1 MLDKIMDKDMITSLE
16 LLEQINFFRNQ
27 EGTPNTNHKDLM
39 IIIETEF
46 TDINRKR
53 VKGGVCPETY
63 TLIKEQLQQENIKIG
78 EYEHSQNKQIYPMY
92 ILPLSKAKQCL
103 LKESKYVRKA
113 VIHYIED
120 LEIKLKIISVKS
132 TTENQ
137 KTNIEKN
144 KRLEIMEKNANVRL
158 SKQFSKLAEMTGNAR
173 YKEVLIAKSANV
185 VAGEEILPLPKL
197 EQKSYSAAELGAI
210 LGISANMVGRIANKH
225 SLKTDRYGYLA
236 QDKSRYSNKEVESFR
251 YYEHSIEEFKKHL
264 KSELI

>member
-1 MLDKIMDKDMITSLE
+1 MNELTVREYLGNKIEFKMIEGHVYANANQMANGFGGSDKLKNWKNSSNTKRYIEALDKSLGKNYPTE
-16 LLEQINFFRNQ
+16 LILVNQGGKASEQGTWIHEKLILNFARYLNVDFELWCDEQIA
-27 EGTPNTNHKDLM
+27 
-39 IIIETEF
+39 
-46 TDINRKR
+46 
-53 VKGGVCPETY
+53 
-63 TLIKEQLQQENIKIG
+63 TLIREGHIKLN
-78 EYEHSQNKQIYPMY
+78 SQN
-92 ILPLSKAKQCL
+92 
-103 LKESKYVRKA
+103 V
-113 VIHYIED
+113 
-120 LEIKLKIISVKS
+120 
-132 TTENQ
+132 
-137 KTNIEKN
+137 EKN

-264 KSELI
+264 T